1 MTLRSSPVRLLLVVL
16 ALVVLVLPAG
26 AAVAAS
32 GSGAED
38 PGLTPAARPF
48 FGPELDW
55 TNDSAQQYVARLGT
69 SPSVFSQAVRYPLS
83 DDDGTYLEEFVAQ
96 AAQHGAVAELTLEP
110 QAALETLTAADA
122 ARLGRALVRLHEDY
136 DSEVLVRFAPEMNGS
151 WQSWGQ
157 QPQAYV
163 AAFREVATAVH
174 AATPHARMLWAP
186 AYGAGYPF
194 SRAFGAVEGSGP
206 RDRAQLDTDGDGDVT
221 EVDDP
226 YGPYYPGDAAVD
238 WVGLS
243 LYHFGEAQD
252 FGANVV
258 PRRGEVEARL
268 EESYGYG
275 DERTRTP
282 FYERFAERRDKP
294 MAVATGALF
303 NPGAEA
309 TDPQLDIKR
318 TWWRQ
323 VFRAT
328 VTHDRIASIT
338 WLEERRPEAE
348 VGGDTVDWRATH
360 TDRLAAALRADLASR
375 DVRTG
380 PVTRVLDQETAN
392 TATAQVR
399 ETGGDEQM
407 GWIVASVAA
416 MALAYLSAGVV
427 RRLVPSWRYDAE
439 AHGSRDL
446 RLDFLRGFIIIA
458 VVVTHVEV
466 AGPYSWITLN
476 AIGGVTG
483 AELFVLLSGVVMG
496 MVQPAVMA
504 RLGEWGAAVAAFK
517 RARKLYL
524 TALVVVVLVWVLGR
538 VPGIDARAVT
548 TFTDR
553 GTGALGSGAS
563 GQVYDLYGNFP
574 RLLDYPPPWYA
585 VRQLLLLEMG
595 PWVFNIMGL
604 FIVLSALLVPLAWLM
619 RRRLW
624 WVALAVSWTLYL
636 LQARFDWNVVPSQFE
651 DVFPLL
657 TWQVVFVHGLV
668 LGWYR
673 RPITRALTSRV
684 GVALV
689 TLGVVLYAGAL
700 ALLWA
705 GHTYGFGV
713 PFAGAGTYDSLYAHL
728 YTRVFLQPGR
738 LVDLVLVVV
747 VSYAVLTA
755 WWVPLERALG
765 WLYVP
770 LGQNSLYVFTV
781 HVFFVLA
788 VANVPGL
795 VRTSDWQ
802 GTVVHTAVIAAIWV
816 MVRRK
821 VLFSVIP
828 R

>member
-1 MTLRSSPVRLLLVVL
+1 MTPRPARVLLALLVCVL
-16 ALVVLVLPAG
+16 ALLGPAG
-26 AAVAAS
+26 VAVAS
-32 GSGAED
+32 DGGSDD
-38 PGLTPAARPF
+38 PPALTPGAHPW

-55 TNDSAQQYVARLGT
+55 TNDSAQQYVSRLGEG
-69 SPSVFSQAVRYPLS
+69 PSVFAQAVRYPLTG
-83 DDDGTYLEEFVAQ
+83 DDGTYLEEFVAQ
-96 AAQHGAVAELTLEP
+96 AARHGSIAELTLEP
-110 QAALETLTAADA
+110 QQALETLTAADA
-122 ARLGRALVRLHEDY
+122 ARLGRALVALHEDY
-136 DSEVLVRFAPEMNGS
+136 DSEIVVRFAPEMNGS
-151 WQSWGQ
+151 WTSWGQ
-157 QPQAYV
+157 QPEAYV
-163 AAFREVATAVH
+163 AAYREVASAVH
-174 AATPHARMLWAP
+174 AATPHAVMLWAP

-206 RDRAQLDTDGDGDVT
+206 RDEAQLDTDGDGEVT
-221 EVDDP
+221 EADDP

-243 LYHFGEAQD
+243 LYHFGAAQD
-252 FGANVV
+252 FGSNVA
-258 PRRGEVEARL
+258 PRRGELEARL
-268 EESYGYG
+268 AETYGYG
-275 DERTRTP
+275 DDRGRTP

-303 NPGAEA
+303 NPGRKA
-309 TDPQLDIKR
+309 TDSELDIKR

-323 VFRAT
+323 VLGAT
-328 VTHDRIASIT
+328 GDHPRIASIT
-338 WLEERRPEAE
+338 WLEEERPEAE

-360 TDRLAAALRADLASR
+360 TDDLAGALRADLAR
-375 DVRTG
+375 YQVATG
-380 PVTRVLDQETAN
+380 PVTRVLDQQAAN
-392 TATAQVR
+392 TATSQVR
-399 ETGGDEQM
+399 ETGGNDQM
-407 GWIVASVAA
+407 GWIVATVAV
-416 MALAYLSAGVV
+416 MALAFVSAGVV
-427 RRLVPSWRYDAE
+427 RRLVPSWGYDPT
-439 AHGSRDL
+439 AHGARDL

-496 MVQPAVMA
+496 MVQPAVIHK
-504 RLGEWGAAVAAFK
+504 LGEWGAAVAAFK

-524 TALVVVVLVWVLGR
+524 TALVVVVLVYALGR
-538 VPGIDARAVT
+538 VPGVDATAIT

-553 GTGALGSGAS
+553 GTGALGQGAS

-574 RLLDYPPPWYA
+574 RLLDYPPPGYA

-604 FIVLSALLVPLAWLM
+604 FIVLSLLLVPLAWLL

-624 WVALAVSWTLYL
+624 WAALVLSWTLYL
-636 LQARFDWNVVPSQFE
+636 LQAHFDWDVMPSQFE

-668 LGWYR
+668 IGWYR
-673 RPITRALTSRV
+673 RQVTAALTSRI
-684 GVALV
+684 
-689 TLGVVLYAGAL
+689 GVVLTTIGVLAYAGVL

-705 GHTYGFGV
+705 GHTYGFAV
-713 PFAGAGTYDSLYAHL
+713 PFADAGTYDALYPHL

-738 LVDLVLVVV
+738 LLDLLLVIVV
-747 VSYAVLTA
+747 AYAVLTA
-755 WWVPLERALG
+755 WWKPLSRALG

-802 GTVVHTAVIAAIWV
+802 GTVIHTVVVATIWV
-816 MVRRK
+816 MVRRRF
-821 VLFSVIP
+821 LFSVIP